1 MLPVD
6 NGTTDKEH
14 HLKRKTLALVL
25 AVAAAA
31 SMATGLTANAF
42 AADKITGA
50 GSTLVNPLMQQW
62 AQDYKTRTGTEVTY
76 GSVGSGAGIAQI
88 TARSVDF
95 GASDAPLKPSQ
106 QQSCNGC
113 VQIPWALGAVAA
125 AYHLDGVPRLKL
137 TGKVLSEI
145 YLGKITQWN
154 ASAIKKLNPGVSLPA
169 LKITP
174 AFRSDGSGTTYG
186 FTNYLWKVNTEWRSK
201 VGIYATSV
209 NFPAGVGGK
218 GNDGVSAIVGS
229 TNGAIGYVEVAYAI
243 AHGLKVAAIQNAAGK
258 FLFPNLK
265 NIQAAGATVK
275 HMPAS
280 NEVHIVNPSR
290 KFPKAYPIATFTYAI
305 VPHNAPQKAAVAA
318 FVKYAVTTGQ
328 QFGPALD
335 FAPIP
340 GVVKEAALKS
350 VNSL

>member
-1 MLPVD
+1 
-6 NGTTDKEH
+6 
-14 HLKRKTLALVL
+14 LKRKTLALV
-25 AVAAAA
+25 VAALVV
-31 SMATGLTANAF
+31 STATGLTANAF

-62 AQDYKTRTGTEVTY
+62 AQDYQKRTGTEVTY

-106 QQSCNGC
+106 AQSCKGC
-113 VQIPWALGAVAA
+113 VLIPWALGAVAL
-125 AYHLDGVPRLKL
+125 AYHLDGAPKLKL
-137 TGKVLSEI
+137 TGKVISDI

-186 FTNYLWKVNTEWRSK
+186 FTNYLWKVNPEWRSK

-209 NFPAGVGGK
+209 NFPSGVGGK

-229 TNGAIGYVEVAYAI
+229 TNGAVGYVEVAYAI

-258 FLFPNLK
+258 FLYPNLK
-265 NIQAAGATVK
+265 NIAAAGATVK

-280 NEVHIVNPSR
+280 NEIHIVNPS
-290 KFPKAYPIATFTYAI
+290 KKYPKAYPIGTFTYAI
-305 VPHNAPQKAAVAA
+305 VPHDASKKDALAA

-340 GVVKEAALKS
+340 GIVKDAALKTIA
-350 VNSL
+350 SL